1 MTHVEF
7 PGLGLAFDVN
17 PVAFT
22 IGSFEFRWYG
32 ILIALG
38 FILAFLYALKIC
50 KRYQVNQDHL
60 IDCIIAGLILGII
73 GARLYYVIFYPGDMY
88 WKDPIKILYINEG
101 GLGIYGGIIGG
112 LLGGIIM
119 AKIHKMKIPAVLD
132 IAVQGF
138 LIGQGIGRW
147 GNFINQEAFGTN
159 TNLPWGMYSAK
170 TESYLASQQA
180 SLEAAGISVDPAM
193 PVHPTFLYESLWC
206 LLGVLVLY
214 WFSKKF
220 QKYNGQV
227 FFLYLIWYGVERFVV
242 EGLRTDSLMIGSF
255 RVSQIVAVVS
265 ALAGLVL
272 LIVFRN
278 KGKVEEEYVPVYA
291 RPAEPEGLEEAAS
304 IEPLESE
311 TAASGEIDGESEKK
325 KNGEPEPGKEPET
338 DDKAPVGDSTPEE
351 TASGGDGEVKA
362 AGDFS
367 AAVDKKTED
376 EAVPGEGAEVAKLGT
391 EENSEEKQKN
401 QEDKESH
408 GKDH

>member
-278 KGKVEEEYVPVYA
+278 KGKVEEEYVPVYV
-291 RPAEPEGLEEAAS
+291 RPAEPEGLEGAEA

-311 TAASGEIDGESEKK
+311 TAAGGEIDGESEEK

-338 DDKAPVGDSTPEE
+338 DDKAPMGDSTPEE
-351 TASGGDGEVKA
+351 TAVGGDGEVKA
-362 AGDFS
+362 AGDVS
-367 AAVDKKTED
+367 TAVVEKTEA
-376 EAVPGEGAEVAKLGT
+376 EAVPGEGAGAAELGT
-391 EENSEEKQKN
+391 EENSEEK
-401 QEDKESH
+401 
-408 GKDH
+408 

>member
-1 MTHVEF
+1 M
-7 PGLGLAFDVN
+7 
-17 PVAFT
+17 
-22 IGSFEFRWYG
+22 
-32 ILIALG
+32 
-38 FILAFLYALKIC
+38 
-50 KRYQVNQDHL
+50 
-60 IDCIIAGLILGII
+60 
-73 GARLYYVIFYPGDMY
+73 
-88 WKDPIKILYINEG
+88 
-101 GLGIYGGIIGG
+101 
-112 LLGGIIM
+112 
-119 AKIHKMKIPAVLD
+119 LD

-242 EGLRTDSLMIGSF
+242 EGLRTDSLMIGNF
-255 RVSQIVAVVS
+255 RISQIVAVVS

-291 RPAEPEGLEEAAS
+291 RPAEPEGLEGAEA

-311 TAASGEIDGESEKK
+311 TAAGGEIDGESEEK

-338 DDKAPVGDSTPEE
+338 DDKAPMGDSTPEE
-351 TASGGDGEVKA
+351 TAAGGDGEVKA
-362 AGDFS
+362 AGDVS
-367 AAVDKKTED
+367 TAVDEKTEA
-376 EAVPGEGAEVAKLGT
+376 EAVPGEGAGAAELGT
-391 EENSEEKQKN
+391 EENSEEK
-401 QEDKESH
+401 
-408 GKDH
+408 

>member
-38 FILAFLYALKIC
+38 FILAFIYALKIC
-50 KRYQVNQDHL
+50 KRYEVNQDHL
-60 IDCIIAGLILGII
+60 IDCIIAGLVLGII

-170 TESYLASQQA
+170 TESYLSGQQA
-180 SLEAAGISVDPAM
+180 ALKAAGVTVDPTM

-242 EGLRTDSLMIGSF
+242 EGLRTDSLMAGSF
-255 RVSQIVAVVS
+255 RVSQIVAIVS
-265 ALAGLVL
+265 ALAGVVL

-291 RPAEPEGLEEAAS
+291 RPAELEEAEA
-304 IEPLESE
+304 IEEME
-311 TAASGEIDGESEKK
+311 AEAAE
-325 KNGEPEPGKEPET
+325 
-338 DDKAPVGDSTPEE
+338 A
-351 TASGGDGEVKA
+351 A
-362 AGDFS
+362 AGDSEAAKEKSLKETSETEASEAEEEVEDTGAGS
-367 AAVDKKTED
+367 AETEPEAD
-376 EAVPGEGAEVAKLGT
+376 E
-391 EENSEEKQKN
+391 NQEEKQ
-401 QEDKESH
+401 EDEEDH
-408 GKDH
+408 GEDH

>member
-22 IGSFEFRWYG
+22 IGDFTFNWYG
-32 ILIALG
+32 IIIAVG
-38 FILAFLYALKIC
+38 FILAFIYALKIC

-60 IDCIIAGLILGII
+60 IDCIIAGLVLGII

-119 AKIHKMKIPAVLD
+119 AKIHKMKIPAILD

-147 GNFINQEAFGTN
+147 GNFMNQEAFGTN
-159 TNLPWGMYSAK
+159 TNMPWGMYSAK
-170 TESYLASQQA
+170 TESYLSSQQA
-180 SLEAAGISVDPAM
+180 ALKAAGITVDPTM

-242 EGLRTDSLMIGSF
+242 EGMRTDSLMIGSF
-255 RVSQIVAVVS
+255 RVSQIVAIVS
-265 ALAGLVL
+265 ALAGVVL

-291 RPAEPEGLEEAAS
+291 RPEALEDSEELGEAEAEVPEEEESGAADQTDETEKEPLTEETGEEVPAAEGKESVSSEPSEGEEKIPNPEQEEPEQ
-304 IEPLESE
+304 
-311 TAASGEIDGESEKK
+311 
-325 KNGEPEPGKEPET
+325 
-338 DDKAPVGDSTPEE
+338 
-351 TASGGDGEVKA
+351 
-362 AGDFS
+362 
-367 AAVDKKTED
+367 
-376 EAVPGEGAEVAKLGT
+376 GT
-391 EENSEEKQKN
+391 EETQEEN
-401 QEDKESH
+401 QEDEENH
-408 GKDH
+408 G

>member
-22 IGSFEFRWYG
+22 IGNFEFRWYG

-60 IDCIIAGLILGII
+60 IDCIIAGLVLGII

-119 AKIHKMKIPAVLD
+119 AKIHKMKIPGILD

-147 GNFINQEAFGTN
+147 GNFINQEAFGVN

-170 TESYLASQQA
+170 TESYLSSQQA
-180 SLEAAGISVDPAM
+180 SLEAAGISVDPTM

-220 QKYNGQV
+220 QKYHGQV
-227 FFLYLIWYGVERFVV
+227 FLLYLIWYGVERFVV
-242 EGLRTDSLMIGSF
+242 EGLRTDSLMIGNF
-255 RVSQIVAVVS
+255 RVSQIVAIVS
-265 ALAGLVL
+265 ALVGVVL

-291 RPAEPEGLEEAAS
+291 KPEELDGAEADEQVDS
-304 IEPLESE
+304 LESE
-311 TAASGEIDGESEKK
+311 TASDDETTEGIMEKKDGE
-325 KNGEPEPGKEPET
+325 EPEKDET
-338 DDKAPVGDSTPEE
+338 SEDESGLEEATADGDDD
-351 TASGGDGEVKA
+351 DVKA
-362 AGDFS
+362 GASASDDPDEKMEDGAEEPAEEDSQDAEMSEGDTETE
-367 AAVDKKTED
+367 DLKTED
-376 EAVPGEGAEVAKLGT
+376 MP
-391 EENSEEKQKN
+391 EEK
-401 QEDKESH
+401 
-408 GKDH
+408 

>member
-38 FILAFLYALKIC
+38 FILAFIYALKIC
-50 KRYQVNQDHL
+50 KRYEVNQDHL
-60 IDCIIAGLILGII
+60 IDCIIAGLVLGII

-170 TESYLASQQA
+170 TESYLSGQQA
-180 SLEAAGISVDPAM
+180 ALKAAGVTVDPTM

-242 EGLRTDSLMIGSF
+242 EGLRTDSLMAGSF
-255 RVSQIVAVVS
+255 RVSQIVAIVS
-265 ALAGLVL
+265 ALAGVIL

-291 RPAEPEGLEEAAS
+291 RPAELEEAEAMEEMEAEAAEAAAEDS
-304 IEPLESE
+304 EAAKEKALKETSE
-311 TAASGEIDGESEKK
+311 TEALEAEGEVEDAGAGPAEA
-325 KNGEPEPGKEPET
+325 EPE
-338 DDKAPVGDSTPEE
+338 A
-351 TASGGDGEVKA
+351 
-362 AGDFS
+362 
-367 AAVDKKTED
+367 D
-376 EAVPGEGAEVAKLGT
+376 E
-391 EENSEEKQKN
+391 NQEEKQ
-401 QEDKESH
+401 EDEEDN

>member
-1 MTHVEF
+1 M
-7 PGLGLAFDVN
+7 
-17 PVAFT
+17 
-22 IGSFEFRWYG
+22 
-32 ILIALG
+32 
-38 FILAFLYALKIC
+38 
-50 KRYQVNQDHL
+50 
-60 IDCIIAGLILGII
+60 
-73 GARLYYVIFYPGDMY
+73 IFYPGDMY

-132 IAVQGF
+132 IAVQGSF
-138 LIGQGIGRW
+138 DRP
-147 GNFINQEAFGTN
+147 GNRPLGKLHQPGGLRHEHEPALGHVQRQDGK
-159 TNLPWGMYSAK
+159 LSCQP
-170 TESYLASQQA
+170 
-180 SLEAAGISVDPAM
+180 AGFSGGGWISVDPAM

-291 RPAEPEGLEEAAS
+291 RPAEPEGLEGAEA

-311 TAASGEIDGESEKK
+311 TAAGGEIDGESEEK

-338 DDKAPVGDSTPEE
+338 DDKAPMGDSTPEE
-351 TASGGDGEVKA
+351 TAAGGDGEVKA
-362 AGDFS
+362 AGDVS
-367 AAVDKKTED
+367 TAVDEKTEA
-376 EAVPGEGAEVAKLGT
+376 EAVPGEGAGAAELGT
-391 EENSEEKQKN
+391 EENSEEK
-401 QEDKESH
+401 
-408 GKDH
+408 